1 MTRLE
6 GHDNDWLITY
16 DSRSVYANLDPGK
29 YTFEVKA
36 LLDNELTIS
45 SPATLSFEVLTPVFA
60 RWWFI
65 ALVLIAIIAL
75 MWWMIRFRE
84 KRLKEIET
92 RQKEKLEFEFQTLKN
107 QINPHFL
114 FNSFSTLMHMIE
126 QEPGV
131 AVEYAEKLSD
141 FFRNIL
147 EVRDRELIPVEDEL
161 RMLKDYEF
169 IQKKRFGEN
178 FIMKIELDQL
188 AMNARIPPLTL
199 QLLTENAIKHNVVSR
214 SRPLKVVV
222 SNDKENIIVTNNL
235 QAKKQA
241 EPSTGL
247 GLKNIKE
254 RYLLISRKSIK
265 LETSEDSFKVY
276 LPIIPV
282 S

>member
-1 MTRLE
+1 
-6 GHDNDWLITY
+6 
-16 DSRSVYANLDPGK
+16 
-29 YTFEVKA
+29 
-36 LLDNELTIS
+36 
-45 SPATLSFEVLTPVFA
+45 
-60 RWWFI
+60 
-65 ALVLIAIIAL
+65 
-75 MWWMIRFRE
+75 
-84 KRLKEIET
+84 
-92 RQKEKLEFEFQTLKN
+92 
-107 QINPHFL
+107 
-114 FNSFSTLMHMIE
+114 
-126 QEPGV
+126 
-131 AVEYAEKLSD
+131 
-141 FFRNIL
+141 
-147 EVRDRELIPVEDEL
+147 
-161 RMLKDYEF
+161 
-169 IQKKRFGEN
+169 
-178 FIMKIELDQL
+178 
-188 AMNARIPPLTL
+188 MNARIPPLTL